1 MSEET
6 KFISE
11 FLGNEFSIND
21 LSKLRPTIIEMTND
35 YLKATQR
42 YPKNV
47 VEDGINEIK
56 QQLRQLLEET
66 KKEDEVDIEG
76 EVKELIINTNKQKI
90 FNLFLDLFY
99 DSFVLYK
106 DKWNKL
112 SEDDKKE
119 KDYFRYLEEKF
130 NGLALRR
137 EDGGIEFKKLKELTS
152 TELNEMRTVIQN
164 SFVNKNDDFV
174 VPPLYKDTYEMDAFK
189 KYANEIM
196 FPSGIAGGGG
206 GKHKY
211 KQLIPRTQTRK
222 SIKRHRKST
231 RRRRTIS
238 K

>member
-11 FLGNEFSIND
+11 FLDNEFSIND
-21 LSKLRPTIIEMTND
+21 LSKLHPTIIKMTND
-35 YLKATQR
+35 YLKALQPH
-42 YPKNV
+42 PKDI
-47 VEDGINEIK
+47 VEDGKNKIK

-66 KKEDEVDIEG
+66 KKEDEVDSEG
-76 EVKELIINTNKQKI
+76 EVKELINTNKQKI

-130 NGLALRR
+130 NSLALWRG
-137 EDGGIEFKKLKELTS
+137 DGGIEFKKLNELS
-152 TELNEMRTVIQN
+152 DTEMNEMRPVIQN

-211 KQLIPRTQTRK
+211 KQLIHRTQTRK